1 MKFGFLSLLKNKVFL
16 ECGFW
21 WQTVAHMNKA
31 HSVSTKINPSSGNLK
46 WVNNACKPNSQ
57 SYGSSKTETW
67 LFLAPW
73 QSSLLFDKIKTFL
86 ASGLISHNGGKK
98 KMVKMYV
105 LQSPV
110 TGAPTLL
117 GRSYRHWQRTSRAS
131 WRLSLYWHPQ
141 LLGRDGRTKGL
152 VAWD

>member
-21 WQTVAHMNKA
+21 WQTVAHMDKA
-31 HSVSTKINPSSGNLK
+31 HSAATKINPSSGNLK

-86 ASGLISHNGGKK
+86 ASGLISHNGEKK
-98 KMVKMYV
+98 N
-105 LQSPV
+105 
-110 TGAPTLL
+110 G
-117 GRSYRHWQRTSRAS
+117 
-131 WRLSLYWHPQ
+131 
-141 LLGRDGRTKGL
+141 
-152 VAWD
+152 